1 MMVHGMGT
9 GRHRTTDLRIER
21 LETADHLDAIL
32 ALATRSLGWAGDE
45 RDRAFFTWKHHD
57 NPFGTSPAWGAWDGD
72 RLVAFRTLL
81 RWELATDDR
90 QLRLVRAVDTAT
102 DPDYQGKGL
111 FRRLTTQ
118 AVDELTDEGV
128 DAVFNTPNDQSRPGY
143 LKMGWA
149 ELGRP
154 TLLVH
159 PASPAALARMV
170 RARVPAEKWSEP
182 VDYGEPASS
191 VVADLHPAR
200 VDQWATPRSTEHLAW
215 RYGFE
220 PLHYRA
226 IEVRGGHAVFRV
238 RQRGALREVAIV
250 DWLSDQPD
258 LPAVF
263 RLVRA
268 CGDYAVAI
276 GLGAR
281 HGLVPMP
288 RQGPILT
295 WRPLANPVVPA
306 FGDIGFVLGDIE
318 VF

>member
-9 GRHRTTDLRIER
+9 GGHRARNLRVER
-21 LETADHLDAIL
+21 LDPAEHLDAVIT
-32 ALATRSLGWAGDE
+32 LATRSLGWAGDE
-45 RDRAFFTWKHHD
+45 RDRAFFRWKHLE

-81 RWELATDDR
+81 RWELCVDDR
-90 QLRLVRAVDTAT
+90 ALRLVRAVDTAT
-102 DPDYQGKGL
+102 DPEYQGRGL

-118 AVDELTDEGV
+118 AVDELTADGI

-143 LKMGWA
+143 LKMGWV

-154 TLLVH
+154 TLLVQ
-159 PASPAALARMV
+159 PSSPVALARMV

-182 VDYGEPASS
+182 CTYGEPASA
-191 VVADLHPAR
+191 VIGELHPAEIDR
-200 VDQWATPRSTEHLAW
+200 WATPRTAEHLAW

-220 PLHYRA
+220 PLQYRA
-226 IEVRGGHAVFRV
+226 MEVRGGHAVFRV

-258 LPAVF
+258 PPAVF
-263 RLVRA
+263 RAVRS

-276 GLGAR
+276 GLGPR
-281 HGLVPMP
+281 HGFVPMP
-288 RQGPILT
+288 RQGPIVT
-295 WRPLANPVVPA
+295 WRTLANPVVPA
-306 FGDIGFVLGDIE
+306 FTDLGFVLGDIE
-318 VF
+318 LF